1 MVFVYWAVRYLAVGA
16 IFMLILD
23 LLHRMVIN
31 KIDEEFKEGYQN
43 WERIYII
50 FTWPF
55 FLYSVIKEIVIKSKQ
70 K

>member
-1 MVFVYWAVRYLAVGA
+1 MVFVYWAIRYLVVGA

-31 KIDEEFKEGYQN
+31 KIDEEFKEGYKN

-50 FTWPF
+50 CTWPF
-55 FLYSVIKEIVIKSKQ
+55 FLYSVIKEIVISKKQ

>member
-1 MVFVYWAVRYLAVGA
+1 MVFVYWAIRYLAVGA

-31 KIDEEFKEGYQN
+31 KIDEEFKEGYKN

-55 FLYSVIKEIVIKSKQ
+55 FLYSVIKEIVISKKQ